1 MQLTAASRVSALIVA
16 IAACVLC
23 CSSPASAQPPTVEAA
38 AAVLVDTATGVV
50 LFDRAMHERRPMAST
65 TKIMTALVALESSQP
80 DDLVTIPETV
90 TEADGSSL
98 CLTPGERLTMH
109 DLLAGLL
116 IGSANDAAVAVA
128 VHIGGSVE
136 AFAESMNQ
144 RAQDLGATDTH
155 FVNPHGLYA
164 RDHYSTA
171 SDLALLTRAAMNQP
185 LFRELVAT
193 KVADISRQSPDGP
206 TRVINHNKLL
216 WRADFVDGVKTGYVN
231 QSGHCLVA
239 SGTREDWQ
247 LIAVVLDSPDM
258 YADTLALLEYG
269 FSTYSQRI
277 HARAGDALGR
287 APVRRGKS
295 GSVPAVCEW
304 TLSTVTGP
312 GHPDA
317 ARLETA
323 LNVVEAPIA
332 AGDPV
337 GEAHLV
343 LDGVTVART
352 PLLASQ
358 PVPRTRF
365 SATTIWVVR
374 ALAFFSLAFLMVRTH
389 AKIVKANRRRRGGLP
404 PQGR

>member
-1 MQLTAASRVSALIVA
+1 MKLAAASRISALIVV
-16 IAACVLC
+16 IAASVLC
-23 CSSPASAQPPTVEAA
+23 SSSPVSAQPPTVEAS

-65 TKIMTALVALESSQP
+65 TKIMTALLALESSQP
-80 DDLVTIPETV
+80 DDLVTVPEAV
-90 TEADGSSL
+90 VQADGSSL
-98 CLTPGERLTMH
+98 YLTPGERLAMH

-116 IGSANDAAVAVA
+116 VGSANDAAVAIA

-136 AFAESMNQ
+136 GFAERMNQ
-144 RAQDLGATDTH
+144 RAQELGATDTH

-164 RDHYSTA
+164 PDHYSTA
-171 SDLALLTRAAMNQP
+171 YDLALITRAAMNHP

-193 KVADISRQSPDGP
+193 KVVEIPRQSPEGP
-206 TRVINHNKLL
+206 TRLINHNKLL

-231 QSGHCLVA
+231 ESGHCLVA
-239 SGTREDWQ
+239 SGTREGWQ

-258 YADTLALLEYG
+258 YAETFALLEYG
-269 FSTYSQRI
+269 FSTYRQRI

-304 TLSTVTGP
+304 TLSAVTGP
-312 GHPDA
+312 GQPDT
-317 ARLETA
+317 ARLETT

-332 AGDPV
+332 QGDPV
-337 GEAHLV
+337 GEARLL
-343 LDGVTVART
+343 LDGNLLART
-352 PLLASQ
+352 PLLAAQ

-365 SATTIWVVR
+365 SATTIWTLR
-374 ALAFFSLAFLMVRTH
+374 ALAFCTLALLMVRTH
-389 AKIVKANRRRRGGLP
+389 AKIVKANRRRRGGFP
-404 PQGR
+404 PKGR